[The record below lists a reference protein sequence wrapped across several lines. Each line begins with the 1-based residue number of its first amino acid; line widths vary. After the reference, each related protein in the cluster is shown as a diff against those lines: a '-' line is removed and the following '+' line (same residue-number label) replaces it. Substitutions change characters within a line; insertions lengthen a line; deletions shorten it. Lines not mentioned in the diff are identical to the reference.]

1 MCTIQNDVRSV
12 FLPRS
17 AQHLTERPPTAG
29 FSPSGAERWETL
41 GDCPPAQRPE
51 RLRPPGAEGPP
62 EESKCS
68 GHCICRGGTGAP
80 LFCNYL
86 CVDAVLQRGD
96 GDAASHCHRSD
107 RMEPA
112 PHCHE
117 TRQATPVASLMCAVV
132 IAKRLGPTDHVTSG
146 MCGLRKG
153 SSRAHEHVTGNPG
166 GRGLVGTHVRQGKAT
181 WRYGP

>member
-1 MCTIQNDVRSV
+1 MGTRGKAKAIDTYRKVSCQALLDRRSV
-12 FLPRS
+12 
-17 AQHLTERPPTAG
+17 
-29 FSPSGAERWETL
+29 
-41 GDCPPAQRPE
+41 
-51 RLRPPGAEGPP
+51 
-62 EESKCS
+62 
-68 GHCICRGGTGAP
+68 
-80 LFCNYL
+80 
-86 CVDAVLQRGD
+86 CVDAVLQKGD

-117 TRQATPVASLMCAVV
+117 TRQATPVASLVCAVV